1 MENNKNTPVI
11 YSNSVGISCGA
22 FDVTLHIGM
31 QMPEGDF
38 VPQAIVFLS
47 WPHAKKLVEILQNE
61 INRYEKMYGQIKTEP
76 NPDVIKEMQE
86 KGEIEII
93 NQEG

>member
-38 VPQAIVFLS
+38 VIVS
-47 WPHAKKLVEILQNE
+47 CQV
-61 INRYEKMYGQIKTEP
+61 
-76 NPDVIKEMQE
+76 V
-86 KGEIEII
+86 
-93 NQEG
+93 